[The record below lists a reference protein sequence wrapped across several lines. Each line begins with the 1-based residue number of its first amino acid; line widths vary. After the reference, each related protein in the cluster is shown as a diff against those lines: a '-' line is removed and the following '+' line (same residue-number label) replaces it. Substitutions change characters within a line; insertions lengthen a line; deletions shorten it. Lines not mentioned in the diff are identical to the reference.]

1 MRLAVSSPAVLRVLD
16 LVGIDRL
23 IEVYPDTG
31 AALASLPEHARNVS

>member
-1 MRLAVSSPAVLRVLD
+1 VFD

-23 IEVYPDTG
+23 IEIYPDAE

>member
-23 IEVYPDTG
+23 IDVYPDVG